1 MAQTDSGGVNAPAA
15 TGNLVVPQ
23 DAMQT
28 FHTHLQAIVTDFD
41 APGAPTQLDR
51 VKLNTPIALTEFGNH
66 ADAQA
71 LFATYAPVQDQLF
84 RSLCV
89 LAQQLDEMQGLFGT
103 STVSFDEIERGIVG
117 ILSQLSEPPQGGA
130 T

>member
-1 MAQTDSGGVNAPAA
+1 MAQTDSGGVNAPGA
-15 TGNLVVPQ
+15 TGDLVVPQ

-28 FHTHLQAIVTDFD
+28 FHTRLQAIVADFD
-41 APGAPTQLDR
+41 APSSPTQLDR

-71 LFATYAPVQDQLF
+71 LFSAYAPVQDQLY

-89 LAQQLDEMQGLFGT
+89 LAQQLEEMQGLFGN
-103 STVSFDEIERGIVG
+103 STTSFDELERGITN